1 VSLRREFREVSLS
14 LPARESRSAIC
25 RFFCWL
31 LVFGVFLPGAW
42 CVRAQTVA
50 PPAGASKTPP
60 DGISKKDAD
69 PEMELQKTIADAG
82 NDRGALVRNLER
94 YLQRF
99 PDAPR
104 KAAVFRALV
113 ESCEQLQ
120 DDACALKYA
129 EQLIAL
135 RPDDSEIMM
144 LAVGLLQK
152 QGEEASLTRAAGY
165 VSRVLDRID
174 KTTATEKPARVSL
187 AEWQQH
193 HDELR
198 AALYNLRGQIE
209 KSQHDDAAAEKDLR
223 MSYSVRP
230 NAVAAEQLGEIAEMR
245 RDYTT
250 AAEEYL
256 LAFVLPEDGP
266 VGKVNRR
273 EVRKRLG
280 NVWRQ
285 LHGSE
290 QGLGKAVLAQYDLL
304 AAAAATTTAA
314 SAAGPAASN
323 KSAKDAYAFVLR
335 RVDGTAV
342 PLAGDR
348 GKVLVLSFWATWCG
362 PCRELEPQFVQV
374 AKSYAGNTGIVF
386 YAVNTD
392 EDESLVALFLSHEK
406 WDVPVV
412 YADGLDDF
420 VKVESLPTVMILDRS
435 GKITYRING
444 YPPEGFA
451 ENLTTAIQT
460 AVGSAPSMTTP

>member
-1 VSLRREFREVSLS
+1 LS
-14 LPARESRSAIC
+14 LPARESRTAIC
-25 RFFCWL
+25 RSFCSL
-31 LVFGVFLPGAW
+31 FIFGVFLAAAPSA
-42 CVRAQTVA
+42 RAQNA
-50 PPAGASKTPP
+50 PPPPSAPKTPS
-60 DGISKKDAD
+60 DAISKKDAD
-69 PEMELQKTIADAG
+69 PETELQKTIADAG

-113 ESCEQLQ
+113 ESCQQLQ
-120 DDACALKYA
+120 DDACALKYS

-152 QGEEASLTRAAGY
+152 QGDEASLTRAAGY
-165 VSRVLDRID
+165 VSRVLDRIE
-174 KTTATEKPARVSL
+174 KSTAAEKPQRVSL
-187 AEWQQH
+187 ADWQQH

-230 NAVAAEQLGEIAEMR
+230 NAIAAEQLGEIAEMR
-245 RDYTT
+245 RDY
-250 AAEEYL
+250 AAAAQEYL

-290 QGLGKAVLAQYDLL
+290 QGLGEAVLAQYDLL

-314 SAAGPAASN
+314 PSAGPAAAN

-335 RVDGTAV
+335 KVDGTAV

-362 PCRELEPQFVQV
+362 PCRELEPRFAQV
-374 AKSYAGNTGIVF
+374 AKNYAGNAGIAF

-392 EDESLVALFLSHEK
+392 EDESLVAPFLSHEK

-420 VKVESLPTVMILDRS
+420 VKVESLPTVMILDRA

-451 ENLTTAIQT
+451 ENLTNAIQA
-460 AVGSAPSMTTP
+460 AVGSTPSTAAP

>member
-1 VSLRREFREVSLS
+1 MSF
-14 LPARESRSAIC
+14 PARECRSAIRRPVC
-25 RFFCWL
+25 VLCI
-31 LVFGVFLPGAW
+31 FGIVLGGAW
-42 CVRAQTVA
+42 CVRAQNTTPPTGA
-50 PPAGASKTPP
+50 PKTPS
-60 DGISKKDAD
+60 DAISKKDAD
-69 PEMELQKTIADAG
+69 PETELQKTIADAG
-82 NDRGALVRNLER
+82 NDRGALVRNLEH

-113 ESCEQLQ
+113 ESCEQVQ
-120 DDACALKYA
+120 DDTCALKYS

-152 QGEEASLTRAAGY
+152 QGDEASLTRAAGY

-174 KTTATEKPARVSL
+174 KSTAAEKPARVSL
-187 AEWQQH
+187 ADWQQH

-209 KSQHDDAAAEKDLR
+209 KSQHDDAAAEKDLH

-245 RDYTT
+245 RDYAT
-250 AAEEYL
+250 AVQEYL
-256 LAFVLPEDGP
+256 LAFALPEDGP

-290 QGLGKAVLAQYDLL
+290 QGLGEAALAQYDLL
-304 AAAAATTTAA
+304 GAAQA
-314 SAAGPAASN
+314 SANPGAGN
-323 KSAKDAYAFVLR
+323 KNAKDAYAFVLR
-335 RVDGTAV
+335 KLDGTAL

-374 AKSYAGNTGIVF
+374 AKNYAGNTGIVF

-392 EDESLVALFLSHEK
+392 EDESLVAPFLSHEK

-412 YADGLDDF
+412 YADGLDGF
-420 VKVESLPTVMILDRS
+420 VKVESLPTVLILDRA

-451 ENLTTAIQT
+451 ENLTNAIQA
-460 AVGSAPSMTTP
+460 AVGSTPSTAAR

>member
-1 VSLRREFREVSLS
+1 MS
-14 LPARESRSAIC
+14 LPIVRENLVAIRR
-25 RFFCWL
+25 RFL
-31 LVFGVFLPGAW
+31 LLLISGIFFAGAW
-42 CVRAQTVA
+42 CVRAQNA
-50 PPAGASKTPP
+50 SLPAGGAKTPS
-60 DGISKKDAD
+60 DAVSKKDAD
-69 PEMELQKTIADAG
+69 PEMELQKAIADAG

-104 KAAVFRALV
+104 KSGVYRALV
-113 ESCEQLQ
+113 EACEQLQ
-120 DDACALKYA
+120 DDACALKYS

-152 QGEEASLTRAAGY
+152 QGDDASLTRASGY

-174 KTTATEKPARVSL
+174 KTTAAEKPPRVSL
-187 AEWQQH
+187 AEWQQN

-209 KSQHDDAAAEKDLR
+209 KAQHDDAAAEKDLR
-223 MSYSVRP
+223 MSYAVQR

-245 RDYTT
+245 RDYAT
-250 AAEEYL
+250 AAQEYL
-256 LAFVLPEDGP
+256 LAFVLPEDGA

-290 QGLGKAVLAQYDLL
+290 EGLGAAVLAEYDLL
-304 AAAAATTTAA
+304 GAVPAAVAGGSAAA
-314 SAAGPAASN
+314 N
-323 KSAKDAYAFVLR
+323 KNARDVYAFVLR
-335 RVDGTAV
+335 KLDGSAV
-342 PLAGDR
+342 PLAAVR

-362 PCRELEPQFVQV
+362 PCRDLEPQFVRV
-374 AKSYAGNTGIVF
+374 AKSYAGNGDIVF

-392 EDESLVALFLSHEK
+392 EDESLVAPFLSHEK

-412 YADGLDDF
+412 YADGLDSF
-420 VKVESLPTVMILDRS
+420 VKVESLPTVLILDRS

-451 ENLTTAIQT
+451 ENLTNAIQA
-460 AVGSAPSMTTP
+460 AVGAGAPPAAN

>member
-1 VSLRREFREVSLS
+1 LS
-14 LPARESRSAIC
+14 LPTVRESLVVSHRL
-25 RFFCWL
+25 FFL
-31 LVFGVFLPGAW
+31 LLISGIFFAGAW
-42 CVRAQTVA
+42 CTRGQNAA
-50 PPAGASKTPP
+50 PPAGPPKTPS
-60 DGISKKDAD
+60 DAISKKDAD

-104 KAAVFRALV
+104 KAGVFRALV
-113 ESCEQLQ
+113 ESCEQVQ
-120 DDACALKYA
+120 DDACALKYS
-129 EQLIAL
+129 EELIAL

-152 QGEEASLTRAAGY
+152 QGDDASLTRASGY

-174 KTTATEKPARVSL
+174 KTTAAEKPPRVSP

-223 MSYSVRP
+223 MSYAVQR
-230 NAVAAEQLGEIAEMR
+230 NAVAAEQLGEIAELR
-245 RDYTT
+245 RDYAT
-250 AAEEYL
+250 AAQEYL

-273 EVRKRLG
+273 EIRKRLG

-290 QGLGKAVLAQYDLL
+290 EGLGAAVLAQYDLL
-304 AAAAATTTAA
+304 GAVPVLGAGAAANG
-314 SAAGPAASN
+314 SAAGN
-323 KSAKDAYAFVLR
+323 KNAKDVYAFVLR
-335 RVDGTAV
+335 KLDGSSV
-342 PLAGDR
+342 PLAAER

-374 AKSYAGNTGIVF
+374 AKNYAGNGDIVF

-392 EDESLVALFLSHEK
+392 EDETLVAPFLSHAK

-412 YADGLDDF
+412 YADGLDEF
-420 VKVESLPTVMILDRS
+420 AKVQSLPTVLIVDRA

-444 YPPEGFA
+444 YPPERFA
-451 ENLTTAIQT
+451 ENLTNGIQA
-460 AVGSAPSMTTP
+460 AVGTTPSTAAP

>member
-1 VSLRREFREVSLS
+1 LSSPTARKSLVAIRRCFVPL
-14 LPARESRSAIC
+14 LIAG
-25 RFFCWL
+25 FFCA
-31 LVFGVFLPGAW
+31 GAQ
-42 CVRAQTVA
+42 CARAQDA
-50 PPAGASKTPP
+50 SPPAGGAKTPS
-60 DGISKKDAD
+60 DAISKKDAG
-69 PEMELQKTIADAG
+69 PEMELQKAIADAG

-104 KAAVFRALV
+104 KAGVYRALV
-113 ESCEQLQ
+113 EACEQLQ
-120 DDACALKYA
+120 DDVCALKYS

-152 QGEEASLTRAAGY
+152 QGGDASLTRASGY

-174 KTTATEKPARVSL
+174 KTTAAEKPPRVSL
-187 AEWQQH
+187 VEWQQN

-223 MSYSVRP
+223 MSYAVLR

-245 RDYTT
+245 RDYVT
-250 AAEEYL
+250 AAQEYL
-256 LAFVLPEDGP
+256 LAFVLPENGA

-290 QGLGKAVLAQYDLL
+290 EGLGAAVLAEYDLL
-304 AAAAATTTAA
+304 GAVPAVGAG
-314 SAAGPAASN
+314 AAGPAAGN
-323 KSAKDAYAFVLR
+323 KNAKDVYAFVLR
-335 RVDGTAV
+335 KLDGAAV
-342 PLAGDR
+342 PLAAGR
-348 GKVLVLSFWATWCG
+348 GKVLVLSFWATWCE
-362 PCRELEPQFVQV
+362 PCRDLEPQFVQV
-374 AKSYAGNTGIVF
+374 AKSYAGNGDIVF

-392 EDESLVALFLSHEK
+392 EDETLVAPFLSHEK

-412 YADGLDDF
+412 YADGLDEF
-420 VKVESLPTVMILDRS
+420 VKVQSLPTVLIVDRS

-444 YPPEGFA
+444 FPPEGFA
-451 ENLTTAIQT
+451 ENLTNAIQA
-460 AVGSAPSMTTP
+460 AVGVEATPAATQ

>member
-1 VSLRREFREVSLS
+1 LS
-14 LPARESRSAIC
+14 SPTARERLVAI
-25 RFFCWL
+25 RRLFLRLLISGIFFA
-31 LVFGVFLPGAW
+31 GAW
-42 CVRAQTVA
+42 CARAQNAA
-50 PPAGASKTPP
+50 PPSGTAKTPS
-60 DGISKKDAD
+60 DAVSKRDAD
-69 PEMELQKTIADAG
+69 PEMELQKAIADAG

-104 KAAVFRALV
+104 KAGVFRALV
-113 ESCEQLQ
+113 ESCEQVQ
-120 DDACALKYA
+120 DDACALKYS
-129 EQLIAL
+129 EELIVL

-152 QGEEASLTRAAGY
+152 QGDDASLTRASGY

-174 KTTATEKPARVSL
+174 KTTAGEKPPRVSP

-223 MSYSVRP
+223 MSYAVQR

-245 RDYTT
+245 RDYAT
-250 AAEEYL
+250 AAQEYL
-256 LAFVLPEDGP
+256 LAFVLPEDGA
-266 VGKVNRR
+266 VGKVSRR

-290 QGLGKAVLAQYDLL
+290 DGLGAAVLAQYDLL
-304 AAAAATTTAA
+304 GAVPAVGVG
-314 SAAGPAASN
+314 AAGPAAGN
-323 KSAKDAYAFVLR
+323 KNAKDVYAFALR
-335 RVDGTAV
+335 KLDGSVVA
-342 PLAGDR
+342 LAGVQ

-374 AKSYAGNTGIVF
+374 AKNYAGNGEIVF

-392 EDESLVALFLSHEK
+392 EDESLVGPFLSHEK

-412 YADGLDDF
+412 YADGLDEF
-420 VKVESLPTVMILDRS
+420 VKVQSLPTVLIVDRT

-451 ENLTTAIQT
+451 ENLTNGIQAAIEAGASPVAAQ
-460 AVGSAPSMTTP
+460 

>member
-1 VSLRREFREVSLS
+1 MSS
-14 LPARESRSAIC
+14 PTARESLVVIC
-25 RFFCWL
+25 RRFLL
-31 LVFGVFLPGAW
+31 LVISGIFLAGAW
-42 CVRAQTVA
+42 CVRAQNA
-50 PPAGASKTPP
+50 SPPASATKTPS
-60 DGISKKDAD
+60 DVISKKDAD
-69 PEMELQKTIADAG
+69 PEMELEKAIASAG

-104 KAAVFRALV
+104 KASVFRALV
-113 ESCEQLQ
+113 ESCEQVQ
-120 DDACALKYA
+120 DDACALKYS

-144 LAVGLLQK
+144 LAVSLLQK
-152 QGEEASLTRAAGY
+152 QGDDASLTRASGY

-174 KTTATEKPARVSL
+174 KTKAAEKPPRVSP

-223 MSYSVRP
+223 MSYVVQR
-230 NAVAAEQLGEIAEMR
+230 NAVAAEQLGEIAELR
-245 RDYTT
+245 REYAT
-250 AAEEYL
+250 AAQEYL

-273 EVRKRLG
+273 EIRKRLG

-290 QGLGKAVLAQYDLL
+290 EGLGAAVLAQYDLL
-304 AAAAATTTAA
+304 GAVPVLGAGAAANG
-314 SAAGPAASN
+314 SAAGN
-323 KSAKDAYAFVLR
+323 KNAKDVYAFVLR
-335 RVDGTAV
+335 KLDGSSV
-342 PLAGDR
+342 PLAAER

-374 AKSYAGNTGIVF
+374 AKNYAGNGDIVF

-392 EDESLVALFLSHEK
+392 EDETLVAPFLSHAK

-412 YADGLDDF
+412 YADGLDEF
-420 VKVESLPTVMILDRS
+420 AKVQSLPTVLIVDRA

-451 ENLTTAIQT
+451 ENLTNGIQA
-460 AVGSAPSMTTP
+460 AVGTTPSTAAP

>member
-1 VSLRREFREVSLS
+1 LS
-14 LPARESRSAIC
+14 FPACEDRIAIC
-25 RFFCWL
+25 RRFFLFL
-31 LVFGVFLPGAW
+31 LFGVFLGAAW
-42 CVRAQTVA
+42 CARGQSAA
-50 PPAGASKTPP
+50 PPAGGAKAPS
-60 DGISKKDAD
+60 DAISKKDAD

-104 KAAVFRALV
+104 KAAVIRALV
-113 ESCEQLQ
+113 ESCEQVQ
-120 DDACALKYA
+120 DDACALKYS
-129 EQLIAL
+129 EELIAL

-152 QGEEASLTRAAGY
+152 QGDEASLTRAAGY
-165 VSRVLDRID
+165 ASRVLDRMD
-174 KTTATEKPARVSL
+174 KTTAAEKPARVSL
-187 AEWQQH
+187 AEWQEH

-209 KSQHDDAAAEKDLR
+209 KSQHDDAAAEKDLY

-230 NAVAAEQLGEIAEMR
+230 NAVAAEQLGEIAEIR
-245 RDYTT
+245 RDYAT
-250 AAEEYL
+250 AAQEYL

-285 LHGSE
+285 LHGNE
-290 QGLGKAVLAQYDLL
+290 QGLGEAVLAQYDLL
-304 AAAAATTTAA
+304 GAAAATA
-314 SAAGPAASN
+314 SPAAGN
-323 KSAKDAYAFVLR
+323 KNAKDAYAFVLR
-335 RVDGTAV
+335 KMDGSAV
-342 PLAGDR
+342 PLAPLR

-362 PCRELEPQFVQV
+362 PCRELEPQFVRV
-374 AKSYAGNTGIVF
+374 AKNYAGNADIVF

-392 EDESLVALFLSHEK
+392 EDESLVAPFLSHEK

-420 VKVESLPTVMILDRS
+420 VKVQSLPTVLILDRS

-451 ENLTTAIQT
+451 ENLTNAIQA
-460 AVGSAPSMTTP
+460 AVGSTSQSN

>member
-1 VSLRREFREVSLS
+1 LS
-14 LPARESRSAIC
+14 FPACENRPAIY
-25 RFFCWL
+25 RGFFL
-31 LVFGVFLPGAW
+31 LLAFGVFFGGAR
-42 CVRAQTVA
+42 CARGQNAA
-50 PPAGASKTPP
+50 PPAGTAKPP
-60 DGISKKDAD
+60 SDAISKKDAD
-69 PEMELQKTIADAG
+69 PETELQKTIADAG

-104 KAAVFRALV
+104 KAAVIRALV
-113 ESCEQLQ
+113 ESCEQVQ
-120 DDACALKYA
+120 DDACALKYS
-129 EQLIAL
+129 EELIAL

-152 QGEEASLTRAAGY
+152 AGDEGSLTRAAGY
-165 VSRVLDRID
+165 VSRVLDRIE
-174 KTTATEKPARVSL
+174 KTTVAEKPARVSL
-187 AEWQQH
+187 VEWQEH

-245 RDYTT
+245 RDYAT
-250 AAEEYL
+250 AAQEYL

-285 LHGSE
+285 LHGGE
-290 QGLGKAVLAQYDLL
+290 QGLGEAVLAQYDLL
-304 AAAAATTTAA
+304 GAAAAGSA
-314 SAAGPAASN
+314 SAANPAAGN
-323 KSAKDAYAFVLR
+323 KNAKDAYAFVLR
-335 RVDGTAV
+335 KMDGSAV
-342 PLAGDR
+342 PLSPLR

-374 AKSYAGNTGIVF
+374 AKNYAGNAEIVF

-392 EDESLVALFLSHEK
+392 EDESLVSPFLSHEK

-420 VKVESLPTVMILDRS
+420 VKVQSLPTVLILDRA
-435 GKITYRING
+435 GKITYRVNG

-451 ENLTTAIQT
+451 ENLTNAIQA
-460 AVGSAPSMTTP
+460 AVGSALPSN

>member
-1 VSLRREFREVSLS
+1 LS
-14 LPARESRSAIC
+14 SPTARESLVAI
-25 RFFCWL
+25 RRNFFL
-31 LVFGVFLPGAW
+31 LLITLSVLLAAAAGAH
-42 CVRAQTVA
+42 AQDA
-50 PPAGASKTPP
+50 SPPAGSAKTPS
-60 DGISKKDAD
+60 DAISKKDAN
-69 PEMELQKTIADAG
+69 PEMELQKAIADAG

-94 YLQRF
+94 YLQHF

-104 KAAVFRALV
+104 KASVFRALV
-113 ESCEQLQ
+113 ESCEQVQ
-120 DDACALKYA
+120 DDACALQYS

-152 QGEEASLTRAAGY
+152 QGDDASLTRASGY

-174 KTTATEKPARVSL
+174 KTTAAEKPPRVSP
-187 AEWQQH
+187 AEWQQQ

-223 MSYSVRP
+223 MSYAVLR

-245 RDYTT
+245 RDYAT
-250 AAEEYL
+250 AAQEYL
-256 LAFVLPEDGP
+256 LAFVLPEDGA
-266 VGKVNRR
+266 VGKVNRH

-290 QGLGKAVLAQYDLL
+290 EGLGAAVLAEYDLL
-304 AAAAATTTAA
+304 GAVPAAAVP
-314 SAAGPAASN
+314 PAVN
-323 KSAKDAYAFVLR
+323 KNAKDVYAFVLR
-335 RVDGTAV
+335 KLDASAA
-342 PLAGDR
+342 PLAGVR

-374 AKSYAGNTGIVF
+374 AKSYAGNSDIVF

-392 EDESLVALFLSHEK
+392 EDETLVAPFLSHEK

-412 YADGLDDF
+412 YADGLDEF
-420 VKVESLPTVMILDRS
+420 VKVASLPTVLIVDRS

-451 ENLTTAIQT
+451 ENLTNAIQAAAGNGASQ
-460 AVGSAPSMTTP
+460 AVK

>member
-1 VSLRREFREVSLS
+1 MS
-14 LPARESRSAIC
+14 LPARESRAAIC
-25 RFFCWL
+25 RSFCSL
-31 LVFGVFLPGAW
+31 FIFGVFLVAAPSA
-42 CVRAQTVA
+42 RAQNAVPA
-50 PPAGASKTPP
+50 PSAPKTPP
-60 DGISKKDAD
+60 DAISKKDAD
-69 PEMELQKTIADAG
+69 PETELQKTIADAG

-94 YLQRF
+94 YLLRF

-104 KAAVFRALV
+104 KGAVFRALV
-113 ESCEQLQ
+113 ESCEQVQ
-120 DDACALKYA
+120 DDACALKYS

-152 QGEEASLTRAAGY
+152 QGDESSLTRAAGY
-165 VSRVLDRID
+165 VSRVLDRVE
-174 KTTATEKPARVSL
+174 KSTATEKPQRVSV
-187 AEWQQH
+187 ADWQQH

-230 NAVAAEQLGEIAEMR
+230 NAIAAEQLGEIAEMR
-245 RDYTT
+245 RDYAT
-250 AAEEYL
+250 AAQEYL

-290 QGLGKAVLAQYDLL
+290 QGLGEAVLAQYDLL
-304 AAAAATTTAA
+304 AAAASTTTAA
-314 SAAGPAASN
+314 PSAGRAAAN
-323 KSAKDAYAFVLR
+323 KSAKDVYAFVLR
-335 RVDGTAV
+335 KVDGMAI

-374 AKSYAGNTGIVF
+374 AKNYAGNTGIAF

-392 EDESLVALFLSHEK
+392 EDESLVAPFLSHEK

-420 VKVESLPTVMILDRS
+420 VKVESLPTVLILDRA

-451 ENLTTAIQT
+451 ENLTTAIQA
-460 AVGSAPSMTTP
+460 AVGPTSTASAP

>member
-1 VSLRREFREVSLS
+1 MC
-14 LPARESRSAIC
+14 A
-25 RFFCWL
+25 
-31 LVFGVFLPGAW
+31 
-42 CVRAQTVA
+42 RAQNNA
-50 PPAGASKTPP
+50 PPASAPKTPS
-60 DGISKKDAD
+60 DAISKKDAN
-69 PEMELQKTIADAG
+69 PETELQKTIADAG

-113 ESCEQLQ
+113 ESCEQVQ
-120 DDACALKYA
+120 DDACALKYS

-152 QGEEASLTRAAGY
+152 QGDEASLTRAAGY

-174 KTTATEKPARVSL
+174 KSTATEKPARVSL
-187 AEWQQH
+187 ADWQQQ

-230 NAVAAEQLGEIAEMR
+230 NAVAAEQLGEIAEMQ
-245 RDYTT
+245 RDYAT
-250 AAEEYL
+250 AVQEYL
-256 LAFVLPEDGP
+256 VAFVLPEDGP

-290 QGLGKAVLAQYDLL
+290 QGLGEAVLAQYDLL
-304 AAAAATTTAA
+304 GAAQATANPG
-314 SAAGPAASN
+314 AGN
-323 KSAKDAYAFVLR
+323 KNAKDAYAFVLR
-335 RVDGTAV
+335 KLDGTAV

-374 AKSYAGNTGIVF
+374 AKNYAGNTGIVF

-392 EDESLVALFLSHEK
+392 EDESLVAPFLSHEK

-412 YADGLDDF
+412 YADGLDAF
-420 VKVESLPTVMILDRS
+420 VKVESLPTVMILDRG

-451 ENLTTAIQT
+451 ENLTAAIQA
-460 AVGSAPSMTTP
+460 AVGSAASTTTP

>member
-1 VSLRREFREVSLS
+1 LSPPTARKSFTSIRRCSFL
-14 LPARESRSAIC
+14 
-25 RFFCWL
+25 L
-31 LVFGVFLPGAW
+31 LVSGIFFAGAW
-42 CVRAQTVA
+42 CARAQNAA
-50 PPAGASKTPP
+50 PPASAAKAPS
-60 DGISKKDAD
+60 DAISKKDAD
-69 PEMELQKTIADAG
+69 PEMELQKAIADAG

-104 KAAVFRALV
+104 KAGVFRALV
-113 ESCEQLQ
+113 ESCEQVQ
-120 DDACALKYA
+120 DDACALKYS
-129 EQLIAL
+129 EELIAL

-144 LAVGLLQK
+144 LAVSLLQK
-152 QGEEASLTRAAGY
+152 QGDDASLTRASGY

-174 KTTATEKPARVSL
+174 KTTAAEKPPRVSP

-223 MSYSVRP
+223 MSYVVQR
-230 NAVAAEQLGEIAEMR
+230 NAVAAEQLGEIAELR
-245 RDYTT
+245 REYAT
-250 AAEEYL
+250 AAQEYL

-273 EVRKRLG
+273 EIRKRLG

-290 QGLGKAVLAQYDLL
+290 DGLGAAVLAQYDLL
-304 AAAAATTTAA
+304 GAVPTLGAGGAANG
-314 SAAGPAASN
+314 SAAGN
-323 KSAKDAYAFVLR
+323 KNAKDVYAFVLR
-335 RVDGTAV
+335 KLDGSSV
-342 PLAGDR
+342 PLAAER

-374 AKSYAGNTGIVF
+374 AKNYVGNGDIVF

-392 EDESLVALFLSHEK
+392 EDETLVAPFLSHEK

-412 YADGLDDF
+412 YADGLDEF
-420 VKVESLPTVMILDRS
+420 VKVQSLPTVLIVDRA

-451 ENLTTAIQT
+451 ENLTNGIQA
-460 AVGSAPSMTTP
+460 AVGTTPSIAAP

>member
-1 VSLRREFREVSLS
+1 LS
-14 LPARESRSAIC
+14 SPTARKSFTSIRHCS
-25 RFFCWL
+25 FLL
-31 LVFGVFLPGAW
+31 LVSGIFFAGAW
-42 CVRAQTVA
+42 CARAQNAA
-50 PPAGASKTPP
+50 PPASAAKAPS
-60 DGISKKDAD
+60 DAISKKDAD
-69 PEMELQKTIADAG
+69 PEMELQKAIADAG

-94 YLQRF
+94 YVQRF

-113 ESCEQLQ
+113 ESCEQVQ
-120 DDACALKYA
+120 DDACALKYS
-129 EQLIAL
+129 EELIAL

-144 LAVGLLQK
+144 LAVSLLQK
-152 QGEEASLTRAAGY
+152 QGDDASLTRASGY

-174 KTTATEKPARVSL
+174 KTTAAEKPPRVSP

-223 MSYSVRP
+223 MSYVVQR
-230 NAVAAEQLGEIAEMR
+230 NGVAAEQLGEIAELR
-245 RDYTT
+245 REYAT
-250 AAEEYL
+250 AAQEYL

-273 EVRKRLG
+273 EIRKRLG

-290 QGLGKAVLAQYDLL
+290 DGLGAAVLAQYDLL
-304 AAAAATTTAA
+304 GAVPTLGAGGAANG
-314 SAAGPAASN
+314 SAAGN
-323 KSAKDAYAFVLR
+323 KNAKDVYAFVLR
-335 RVDGTAV
+335 KLDGSSV
-342 PLAGDR
+342 PLAAER

-374 AKSYAGNTGIVF
+374 AKNYVGNGDIVF

-392 EDESLVALFLSHEK
+392 EDETLVAPFLSHEK

-412 YADGLDDF
+412 YADGLDEF
-420 VKVESLPTVMILDRS
+420 VKVQSLPTVLIVDRA

-451 ENLTTAIQT
+451 ENLTNGIQA
-460 AVGSAPSMTTP
+460 AVGTTPSIAAP

>member
-1 VSLRREFREVSLS
+1 LS
-14 LPARESRSAIC
+14 FPACEDRTAVCR
-25 RFFCWL
+25 RFFL
-31 LVFGVFLPGAW
+31 LLLFGVFLGAAW
-42 CVRAQTVA
+42 CARGQSAA
-50 PPAGASKTPP
+50 PPAGGAKAPS
-60 DGISKKDAD
+60 DAISKKDAD

-104 KAAVFRALV
+104 KAAVIRALV
-113 ESCEQLQ
+113 ESCEQVQ
-120 DDACALKYA
+120 DDACALKYS
-129 EQLIAL
+129 EELIAL

-152 QGEEASLTRAAGY
+152 QGDEASLTRAAGY
-165 VSRVLDRID
+165 ASRVLNRID
-174 KTTATEKPARVSL
+174 KTTAAEKPARVSL
-187 AEWQQH
+187 AEWQEH

-230 NAVAAEQLGEIAEMR
+230 NAVAAEQLGEIAEIR
-245 RDYTT
+245 RDYAT
-250 AAEEYL
+250 AAQEYL

-285 LHGSE
+285 LHGNE
-290 QGLGKAVLAQYDLL
+290 QGLGEAVLAQYDLL
-304 AAAAATTTAA
+304 GAAAATA
-314 SAAGPAASN
+314 SPAAGN
-323 KSAKDAYAFVLR
+323 KNAKDAYAFVLR
-335 RVDGTAV
+335 KMDGSAV
-342 PLAGDR
+342 PLAPLR

-362 PCRELEPQFVQV
+362 PCRELEPKFVQV
-374 AKSYAGNTGIVF
+374 AKNYAGNADIVF

-392 EDESLVALFLSHEK
+392 EDESLVAPFLSHEK
-406 WDVPVV
+406 WDVPAV

-420 VKVESLPTVMILDRS
+420 MKVQSLPTVLILDRS

-451 ENLTTAIQT
+451 ENLTNAIQA
-460 AVGSAPSMTTP
+460 AVGSTSQSN

>member
-1 VSLRREFREVSLS
+1 MSV
-14 LPARESRSAIC
+14 PARASRVAIL
-25 RFFCWL
+25 RPHIL
-31 LVFGVFLPGAW
+31 LFVFGIFLAGAPRA
-42 CVRAQTVA
+42 RAQTAAPTA
-50 PPAGASKTPP
+50 PPPKTPS
-60 DGISKKDAD
+60 DTISKKDAD
-69 PEMELQKTIADAG
+69 PELELQKTIADAG

-113 ESCEQLQ
+113 ESCEQVQ
-120 DDACALKYA
+120 DDACALSYS

-152 QGEEASLTRAAGY
+152 QGDEASLNRAAGY

-174 KTTATEKPARVSL
+174 KSSATEKPARVSL

-230 NAVAAEQLGEIAEMR
+230 NAVAAEQLGELAEMR
-245 RDYTT
+245 RDYAT
-250 AAEEYL
+250 AAQEYL

-285 LHGSE
+285 LHGSA
-290 QGLGKAVLAQYDLL
+290 QGLGEAVLAQYDLL
-304 AAAAATTTAA
+304 GAAGTSAA
-314 SAAGPAASN
+314 SAANPAAAN
-323 KSAKDAYAFVLR
+323 KNAKDAYAFVLR
-335 RVDGTAV
+335 KLDGTAV
-342 PLAGDR
+342 PLAPLR

-374 AKSYAGNTGIVF
+374 AKSYAGNTEIVF

-392 EDESLVALFLSHEK
+392 EDESLVAPFLSHEK

-420 VKVESLPTVMILDRS
+420 VKVESLPTVLILDRA

-444 YPPEGFA
+444 YSRDGFA
-451 ENLTTAIQT
+451 ENLTNAIQA
-460 AVGSAPSMTTP
+460 AVGSTAPAPAP

>member
-1 VSLRREFREVSLS
+1 LS
-14 LPARESRSAIC
+14 SPTARAC
-25 RFFCWL
+25 L
-31 LVFGVFLPGAW
+31 LVIRRRFLLLLISEMLFAGAW
-42 CVRAQTVA
+42 CARAQNTP
-50 PPAGASKTPP
+50 PPAGTAKTPS
-60 DGISKKDAD
+60 DAISKKDAD
-69 PEMELQKTIADAG
+69 PEMELQKAIADAG

-94 YLQRF
+94 YLQHF

-104 KAAVFRALV
+104 KAGVYRALV
-113 ESCEQLQ
+113 ESCEQVQ
-120 DDACALKYA
+120 DDACALKYS

-144 LAVGLLQK
+144 LAVSLLQK
-152 QGEEASLTRAAGY
+152 QGDDASLTRASGY

-174 KTTATEKPARVSL
+174 KSTAVEKPPRVSL
-187 AEWQQH
+187 AEWQQN
-193 HDELR
+193 HDDLR

-209 KSQHDDAAAEKDLR
+209 KAQHDDAAAEKDLR
-223 MSYSVRP
+223 MSYAVQR

-245 RDYTT
+245 RDYAT
-250 AAEEYL
+250 AAQEYL
-256 LAFVLPEDGP
+256 LAFVLPENGA

-290 QGLGKAVLAQYDLL
+290 EGLGAAVLAEYDLL
-304 AAAAATTTAA
+304 GAVPAAAVP
-314 SAAGPAASN
+314 PAVN
-323 KSAKDAYAFVLR
+323 KNAKDVYAFVLR
-335 RVDGTAV
+335 KLDASAA
-342 PLAGDR
+342 PLAGVR

-374 AKSYAGNTGIVF
+374 AKSYAGNSDIVF

-392 EDESLVALFLSHEK
+392 EDETLVAPFLSHEK

-412 YADGLDDF
+412 YADGLDEF
-420 VKVESLPTVMILDRS
+420 VKVASLPTVLIVDRS

-451 ENLTTAIQT
+451 ENLTNAIQAAGNGASQ
-460 AVGSAPSMTTP
+460 AVK

>member
-1 VSLRREFREVSLS
+1 MSS
-14 LPARESRSAIC
+14 PTARENLVVIRRRYSLILIAGI
-25 RFFCWL
+25 FFSL
-31 LVFGVFLPGAW
+31 AW
-42 CVRAQTVA
+42 CARAQNA
-50 PPAGASKTPP
+50 SPPAASAKAPS
-60 DGISKKDAD
+60 DAISRKDAD
-69 PEMELQKTIADAG
+69 PEMELQKAIADAG

-94 YLQRF
+94 YLEHF

-104 KAAVFRALV
+104 KAGVYRALV
-113 ESCEQLQ
+113 EACEQLQ
-120 DDACALKYA
+120 DDACALKYS

-152 QGEEASLTRAAGY
+152 QGDDASLVRASGY

-174 KTTATEKPARVSL
+174 KTTAAEKPPRVSP

-223 MSYSVRP
+223 MSYAVLRNS
-230 NAVAAEQLGEIAEMR
+230 VAAEQLGEIAEMR
-245 RDYTT
+245 RDYAT
-250 AAEEYL
+250 AAQEYL
-256 LAFVLPEDGP
+256 LAFVLPEDGA

-290 QGLGKAVLAQYDLL
+290 EGLGVAVLAQYDLL
-304 AAAAATTTAA
+304 GSVPAVGTGAAAAA
-314 SAAGPAASN
+314 AGN
-323 KSAKDAYAFVLR
+323 KNAKDVYEFVLR
-335 RVDGTAV
+335 KLDGSAV
-342 PLAGDR
+342 PLAAVR
-348 GKVLVLSFWATWCG
+348 GKVLVLSFWATWCE

-374 AKSYAGNTGIVF
+374 AKSYAGNSEIVF

-392 EDESLVALFLSHEK
+392 EDETLVAPFLSQEK

-412 YADGLDDF
+412 YADGLDSF
-420 VKVESLPTVMILDRS
+420 VKVESLPTVLILDRA

-451 ENLTTAIQT
+451 ENLTNAIQA
-460 AVGSAPSMTTP
+460 AVGVGAASAAK

>member
-1 VSLRREFREVSLS
+1 MS
-14 LPARESRSAIC
+14 LPIVRENLVAIRR
-25 RFFCWL
+25 RFL
-31 LVFGVFLPGAW
+31 LLLISGIFFAGAW
-42 CVRAQTVA
+42 CVRAQNA
-50 PPAGASKTPP
+50 SLPAGGAKTPS
-60 DGISKKDAD
+60 DAVSKKDAD
-69 PEMELQKTIADAG
+69 PEMELQKAIADAG

-104 KAAVFRALV
+104 KSGVYRALV
-113 ESCEQLQ
+113 EACEQLQ
-120 DDACALKYA
+120 DDACALKYS

-152 QGEEASLTRAAGY
+152 QGDDASLTRAFGY

-174 KTTATEKPARVSL
+174 KTTAAEKPPRVSL
-187 AEWQQH
+187 AEWQQN

-209 KSQHDDAAAEKDLR
+209 KAQHDDAAAEKDLR
-223 MSYSVRP
+223 MSYAVQR

-245 RDYTT
+245 RDYAT
-250 AAEEYL
+250 AAQEYL
-256 LAFVLPEDGP
+256 LAFVLPEDGA

-290 QGLGKAVLAQYDLL
+290 EGLGAAVLAEYDLL
-304 AAAAATTTAA
+304 GAV
-314 SAAGPAASN
+314 PAAVAGGSATGN
-323 KSAKDAYAFVLR
+323 KNAKDVYAFVLR
-335 RVDGTAV
+335 KLDGSAV
-342 PLAGDR
+342 PLAAVR

-374 AKSYAGNTGIVF
+374 AKSYAGNGDIVF

-392 EDESLVALFLSHEK
+392 EDESLVAPFLSHEK

-412 YADGLDDF
+412 YADGLDSF
-420 VKVESLPTVMILDRS
+420 VKVESLPTVLILDRS

-451 ENLTTAIQT
+451 ENLTNAIQA
-460 AVGSAPSMTTP
+460 AVGAGAPPAAN

>member
-1 VSLRREFREVSLS
+1 MSS
-14 LPARESRSAIC
+14 PTAREYQIVIRR
-25 RFFCWL
+25 RFSLL
-31 LVFGVFLPGAW
+31 LVSGMFFVGGW
-42 CVRAQTVA
+42 CARAQNTP
-50 PPAGASKTPP
+50 PPASAAKSSS
-60 DGISKKDAD
+60 DAISKKDAN
-69 PEMELQKTIADAG
+69 PEMELQKAIADAG

-94 YLQRF
+94 YLQHF

-104 KAAVFRALV
+104 KSGVYRALV
-113 ESCEQLQ
+113 EACEQLQ
-120 DDACALKYA
+120 DDACALKYS

-152 QGEEASLTRAAGY
+152 QGDDASLTRASGY

-174 KTTATEKPARVSL
+174 KTTAAEKPPRVSL
-187 AEWQQH
+187 AEWQRN
-193 HDELR
+193 HDDLR

-209 KSQHDDAAAEKDLR
+209 KAQHDDASAEKDLR
-223 MSYSVRP
+223 MSYAVQR

-245 RDYTT
+245 RDYAT
-250 AAEEYL
+250 AAQEYL
-256 LAFVLPEDGP
+256 LAFVLPEDGA

-290 QGLGKAVLAQYDLL
+290 EGLGAAVLAEYDLL
-304 AAAAATTTAA
+304 GAVPAAVAGGSAAA
-314 SAAGPAASN
+314 N
-323 KSAKDAYAFVLR
+323 KNAKDVYAFVLR
-335 RVDGTAV
+335 KLDGSAV
-342 PLAGDR
+342 PLAALR
-348 GKVLVLSFWATWCG
+348 GKVLVLSLWATWCE

-374 AKSYAGNTGIVF
+374 AKSYAGNGDILF

-392 EDESLVALFLSHEK
+392 EDETLVAPFLSHEK

-412 YADGLDDF
+412 YADGLDSF
-420 VKVESLPTVMILDRS
+420 LKVESLPTVLIVDRS

-451 ENLTTAIQT
+451 EKLTNAIQA
-460 AVGSAPSMTTP
+460 AVGAGAPPAAN

>member
-1 VSLRREFREVSLS
+1 LS
-14 LPARESRSAIC
+14 FPACENRPAIY
-25 RFFCWL
+25 RGFFL
-31 LVFGVFLPGAW
+31 LLAFGVFFGGAR
-42 CVRAQTVA
+42 CARGQNAA
-50 PPAGASKTPP
+50 PPAGTAKQPS
-60 DGISKKDAD
+60 DAISKKDAD
-69 PEMELQKTIADAG
+69 PETELQKTIADAG

-104 KAAVFRALV
+104 KAAVIRALV
-113 ESCEQLQ
+113 ESCEQVQ
-120 DDACALKYA
+120 DDACALKYS
-129 EQLIAL
+129 EELIAL

-152 QGEEASLTRAAGY
+152 AGDEGSLTRAAGY
-165 VSRVLDRID
+165 VSRVLDRIE
-174 KTTATEKPARVSL
+174 KTTVAEKPARVSL
-187 AEWQQH
+187 VEWQEH

-245 RDYTT
+245 RDYAT
-250 AAEEYL
+250 AAQEYL

-285 LHGSE
+285 LHGGE
-290 QGLGKAVLAQYDLL
+290 QGLGEAVLAQYDLL
-304 AAAAATTTAA
+304 GAAAAG
-314 SAAGPAASN
+314 SAAAANPAAGN
-323 KSAKDAYAFVLR
+323 KNAKDAYAFVLR
-335 RVDGTAV
+335 KMDGSAV
-342 PLAGDR
+342 PLSPLR

-374 AKSYAGNTGIVF
+374 AKNYAGNADIVF

-392 EDESLVALFLSHEK
+392 EDESLVAPFLSHEK

-420 VKVESLPTVMILDRS
+420 VKVQSLPTVLILDRA

-451 ENLTTAIQT
+451 ENLTNAIQA
-460 AVGSAPSMTTP
+460 AVGSALPSN

>member
-1 VSLRREFREVSLS
+1 VLCIF
-14 LPARESRSAIC
+14 AI
-25 RFFCWL
+25 
-31 LVFGVFLPGAW
+31 FLGGAW
-42 CVRAQTVA
+42 CVGAQNTA
-50 PPAGASKTPP
+50 PPAGAAKTPS
-60 DGISKKDAD
+60 DAISKKDAD
-69 PEMELQKTIADAG
+69 PETELQKTIADAG

-113 ESCEQLQ
+113 ESCEQVQ
-120 DDACALKYA
+120 DDACALKYS

-135 RPDDSEIMM
+135 RPDDSEVMM

-152 QGEEASLTRAAGY
+152 QGDEASLTRAAGY

-174 KTTATEKPARVSL
+174 KSTAAEKPARVSL
-187 AEWQQH
+187 ADWQQH

-209 KSQHDDAAAEKDLR
+209 KSQHDDATAEKDLR

-245 RDYTT
+245 RDYAT
-250 AAEEYL
+250 AVQEYL

-290 QGLGKAVLAQYDLL
+290 QGLGEAVLAQYDLL
-304 AAAAATTTAA
+304 GAAQA
-314 SAAGPAASN
+314 SANPGAGN
-323 KSAKDAYAFVLR
+323 KNAKDAYAFVLR
-335 RVDGTAV
+335 KLDGTAV

-374 AKSYAGNTGIVF
+374 AKNYAGNTGIVF

-392 EDESLVALFLSHEK
+392 EDESLVAPFLSHEK

-412 YADGLDDF
+412 YADGLDNF
-420 VKVESLPTVMILDRS
+420 VKVESLPTVLILDRA

-451 ENLTTAIQT
+451 ENLTNAIQA
-460 AVGSAPSMTTP
+460 AVGSTPSTAAR

>member
-1 VSLRREFREVSLS
+1 LS
-14 LPARESRSAIC
+14 LPTVRESLVAIH
-25 RFFCWL
+25 RIFFL
-31 LVFGVFLPGAW
+31 LLISGTFFAGAW
-42 CVRAQTVA
+42 CVYAQNAA
-50 PPAGASKTPP
+50 PPSGASKTPS
-60 DGISKKDAD
+60 DAISKKDAD
-69 PEMELQKTIADAG
+69 PEMELQKAIADAG

-104 KAAVFRALV
+104 KAGVYRALV
-113 ESCEQLQ
+113 ESCEQVQ
-120 DDACALKYA
+120 DDACALKYS

-152 QGEEASLTRAAGY
+152 QGDEASLTRAAGY

-174 KTTATEKPARVSL
+174 KSSATEKPARVSL

-209 KSQHDDAAAEKDLR
+209 KAQHDDAAAEKDLR

-230 NAVAAEQLGEIAEMR
+230 NAVAAEQLGEIAEKR
-245 RDYTT
+245 RDY
-250 AAEEYL
+250 AAAAQEYL
-256 LAFVLPEDGP
+256 LAFALPEDGP

-290 QGLGKAVLAQYDLL
+290 QGLGEAVLAQYDLL
-304 AAAAATTTAA
+304 GAVPALAAA
-314 SAAGPAASN
+314 SPAAGN
-323 KSAKDAYAFVLR
+323 KNAKDAYAFVLR
-335 RVDGTAV
+335 KLDGAAV
-342 PLAGDR
+342 PLAADR

-374 AKSYAGNTGIVF
+374 AKNYAGNSGIAF

-392 EDESLVALFLSHEK
+392 EDESLVGPFLAHEK

-420 VKVESLPTVMILDRS
+420 VKVESLPTVMILDRA

-451 ENLTTAIQT
+451 ENLTDAIQA
-460 AVGSAPSMTTP
+460 AVGSGVAGAAK

>member
-1 VSLRREFREVSLS
+1 LS
-14 LPARESRSAIC
+14 LPACESRTAIC
-25 RFFCWL
+25 RCFFL
-31 LVFGVFLPGAW
+31 LLFFGAFLGGAW
-42 CVRAQTVA
+42 CVRAQNAA
-50 PPAGASKTPP
+50 PPAASAKAPS
-60 DGISKKDAD
+60 DAISKKDAD

-104 KAAVFRALV
+104 KAAVIRALV
-113 ESCEQLQ
+113 ESCEQVQ
-120 DDACALKYA
+120 DDACALKYS
-129 EQLIAL
+129 EELIAL

-152 QGEEASLTRAAGY
+152 AGDEASLTRAAGY

-174 KTTATEKPARVSL
+174 KTTAAEKPPRVSL
-187 AEWQQH
+187 AEWQAH

-230 NAVAAEQLGEIAEMR
+230 NAVAAEQLGEIAEIR
-245 RDYTT
+245 RDYAT
-250 AAEEYL
+250 AAQEYL

-285 LHGSE
+285 VHGSE
-290 QGLGKAVLAQYDLL
+290 QGLGDAVLAQYDLL
-304 AAAAATTTAA
+304 GAAAVTGGSA
-314 SAAGPAASN
+314 SAASPAAVN
-323 KSAKDAYAFVLR
+323 KNAKDAYAFVLR
-335 RVDGTAV
+335 KMDGSAV
-342 PLAGDR
+342 PLAPLR
-348 GKVLVLSFWATWCG
+348 GKVVVLSFWATWCG

-374 AKSYAGNTGIVF
+374 AKNYAGNADIVF

-392 EDESLVALFLSHEK
+392 EDESLVAPFLSHEK

-420 VKVESLPTVMILDRS
+420 VKVESLPTVLVLDRA
-435 GKITYRING
+435 GKIAYRING
-444 YPPEGFA
+444 YPTDGFA
-451 ENLTTAIQT
+451 ENLTNAIQA
-460 AVGSAPSMTTP
+460 AVGSRVAAATN

>member
-1 VSLRREFREVSLS
+1 LS
-14 LPARESRSAIC
+14 FPACEDRTAIC
-25 RFFCWL
+25 RRFFL
-31 LVFGVFLPGAW
+31 LLLFGVFLGTAW
-42 CVRAQTVA
+42 CARGQTAA
-50 PPAGASKTPP
+50 PPAGGAKAPA
-60 DGISKKDAD
+60 DAISKKDAD

-104 KAAVFRALV
+104 KAAVIRALV
-113 ESCEQLQ
+113 ESCEQVQ
-120 DDACALKYA
+120 DDACALKYSEA
-129 EQLIAL
+129 LIAL

-152 QGEEASLTRAAGY
+152 QGDEASLTRAAGY
-165 VSRVLDRID
+165 ASRVLDRID
-174 KTTATEKPARVSL
+174 KTTAVEKPARVSP
-187 AEWQQH
+187 AEWQEH

-209 KSQHDDAAAEKDLR
+209 KSQHDAAAAEKDLR

-230 NAVAAEQLGEIAEMR
+230 NAVAAEQLGEIAEIR
-245 RDYTT
+245 RDYAT
-250 AAEEYL
+250 AAQEYL

-273 EVRKRLG
+273 EVRQRLG

-285 LHGSE
+285 LHGNE
-290 QGLGKAVLAQYDLL
+290 QGLGEAVLAQYDLL
-304 AAAAATTTAA
+304 GAAALTA
-314 SAAGPAASN
+314 SPAAGN
-323 KSAKDAYAFVLR
+323 KNAKDAYAFVLR
-335 RVDGTAV
+335 KMDGSAV
-342 PLAGDR
+342 PLAPLR

-362 PCRELEPQFVQV
+362 PCRELEPQFAQV
-374 AKSYAGNTGIVF
+374 AKNYAGNADIVF

-392 EDESLVALFLSHEK
+392 EDESRVAPFLSHEK

-420 VKVESLPTVMILDRS
+420 MKVQSLPTVLILDRS

-451 ENLTTAIQT
+451 ENLTNAIQA
-460 AVGSAPSMTTP
+460 AVGSTSPSH

>member
-1 VSLRREFREVSLS
+1 LS
-14 LPARESRSAIC
+14 FPACEDRTAIC
-25 RFFCWL
+25 RRFFLFL
-31 LVFGVFLPGAW
+31 LFGVFLGAAW
-42 CVRAQTVA
+42 CARGQSAA
-50 PPAGASKTPP
+50 PPAGGAKAPS
-60 DGISKKDAD
+60 DAISKKDAD

-104 KAAVFRALV
+104 KAAVIRALV
-113 ESCEQLQ
+113 ESCEQVQ
-120 DDACALKYA
+120 DDACALKYS
-129 EQLIAL
+129 EELIAL

-152 QGEEASLTRAAGY
+152 QGDEASLTRAAGY
-165 VSRVLDRID
+165 ASRVLDRID
-174 KTTATEKPARVSL
+174 KTTAAEKPARISL
-187 AEWQQH
+187 AEWQVH

-209 KSQHDDAAAEKDLR
+209 KSQHDDAAAEKDLH

-230 NAVAAEQLGEIAEMR
+230 NAVAAEQLGEIAEIR
-245 RDYTT
+245 RDYAT
-250 AAEEYL
+250 AAQEYL

-285 LHGSE
+285 LHGNE
-290 QGLGKAVLAQYDLL
+290 QGLGEAVLAQYDLL
-304 AAAAATTTAA
+304 GAAAATA
-314 SAAGPAASN
+314 SPAAGN
-323 KSAKDAYAFVLR
+323 KNAKDAYAFVLR
-335 RVDGTAV
+335 KMDGSEV
-342 PLAGDR
+342 PLAPLR

-362 PCRELEPQFVQV
+362 PCRELEPQFVRV
-374 AKSYAGNTGIVF
+374 AKNYAGNADIVF

-392 EDESLVALFLSHEK
+392 EDESLVAPFLSHEK

-420 VKVESLPTVMILDRS
+420 VKVQSLPTVLILDRS

-451 ENLTTAIQT
+451 ENLTNAIQA
-460 AVGSAPSMTTP
+460 AVGSTSQSN

>member
-1 VSLRREFREVSLS
+1 MS
-14 LPARESRSAIC
+14 LPIVRENLVAIRR
-25 RFFCWL
+25 RFL
-31 LVFGVFLPGAW
+31 LLLISGIFFAGAW
-42 CVRAQTVA
+42 CVRAQNA
-50 PPAGASKTPP
+50 SLPAGGAKTPS
-60 DGISKKDAD
+60 DAVSKKDAD
-69 PEMELQKTIADAG
+69 PEMELQKAIADAG

-104 KAAVFRALV
+104 KSGVYRALV
-113 ESCEQLQ
+113 EACEQLQ
-120 DDACALKYA
+120 DDACALKYS

-152 QGEEASLTRAAGY
+152 QGDDASLTRASGY

-174 KTTATEKPARVSL
+174 KTTAAEKPPRVSL
-187 AEWQQH
+187 AEWQQN

-209 KSQHDDAAAEKDLR
+209 KAQHDDAAAEKDLR
-223 MSYSVRP
+223 MSYAVQR

-245 RDYTT
+245 RDYAT
-250 AAEEYL
+250 AAQEYL
-256 LAFVLPEDGP
+256 LAFVLPEDGA

-290 QGLGKAVLAQYDLL
+290 EGLGAAVLAEYDLL
-304 AAAAATTTAA
+304 GAVPAAAAGGSAT
-314 SAAGPAASN
+314 GN
-323 KSAKDAYAFVLR
+323 KNAKDVYAFVLR
-335 RVDGTAV
+335 KLDGSAV
-342 PLAGDR
+342 PLAAVR

-374 AKSYAGNTGIVF
+374 AKSYAGNGDIVF

-392 EDESLVALFLSHEK
+392 EDESLVAPFLSHEK

-412 YADGLDDF
+412 YADGLDSF
-420 VKVESLPTVMILDRS
+420 VKVESLPTVLILDRS

-451 ENLTTAIQT
+451 ENLTNAIQA
-460 AVGSAPSMTTP
+460 AVGAGAPPAAN

>member
-1 VSLRREFREVSLS
+1 
-14 LPARESRSAIC
+14 
-25 RFFCWL
+25 L
-31 LVFGVFLPGAW
+31 LFVLGVFLAGAPS
-42 CVRAQTVA
+42 VRAQTAA
-50 PPAGASKTPP
+50 PPAPPPKTPS
-60 DGISKKDAD
+60 DAISKKDAD

-113 ESCEQLQ
+113 ESCEQVQ
-120 DDACALKYA
+120 DDACALSYS

-144 LAVGLLQK
+144 LAVSLLQK
-152 QGEEASLTRAAGY
+152 QGDEASLTRAAGY

-174 KTTATEKPARVSL
+174 KSSATEKPARVSV

-198 AALYNLRGQIE
+198 AALCNLRGQIE

-223 MSYSVRP
+223 MSYSVRS
-230 NAVAAEQLGEIAEMR
+230 NAVAAEQLGELAEMR
-245 RDYTT
+245 RDYAT
-250 AAEEYL
+250 AAQEYL

-290 QGLGKAVLAQYDLL
+290 QGLGEAVLAQYDLL
-304 AAAAATTTAA
+304 GAAAPTTA
-314 SAAGPAASN
+314 SAANPAAAN
-323 KSAKDAYAFVLR
+323 KNAKDAYAFVLR
-335 RVDGTAV
+335 KLDGTAV
-342 PLAGDR
+342 PLAPLR

-374 AKSYAGNTGIVF
+374 AKGYAGITGIVF

-392 EDESLVALFLSHEK
+392 EDESLVAPFLNHEK

-420 VKVESLPTVMILDRS
+420 VKVESLPTVLILDRA
-435 GKITYRING
+435 GKITYRVNG
-444 YPPEGFA
+444 YSRDGFA
-451 ENLTTAIQT
+451 ENLTNAIQ
-460 AVGSAPSMTTP
+460 AAIGSPAATPAP

>member
-1 VSLRREFREVSLS
+1 LS
-14 LPARESRSAIC
+14 LPTVRESLVVSHRL
-25 RFFCWL
+25 FFL
-31 LVFGVFLPGAW
+31 LLISGIFFAGAW
-42 CVRAQTVA
+42 CTRGQNAA
-50 PPAGASKTPP
+50 PPAGPPKTPS
-60 DGISKKDAD
+60 DTISKKDAD

-104 KAAVFRALV
+104 KAGVFRALV
-113 ESCEQLQ
+113 ESCEQVQ
-120 DDACALKYA
+120 DDACALKYS
-129 EQLIAL
+129 EELIAL

-152 QGEEASLTRAAGY
+152 QGDDASLTRASGY

-174 KTTATEKPARVSL
+174 KTTAAEKPPRVSP

-223 MSYSVRP
+223 MSYAVQR
-230 NAVAAEQLGEIAEMR
+230 NAVAAEQLGEIAELR
-245 RDYTT
+245 RDYAT
-250 AAEEYL
+250 AAQEYL

-273 EVRKRLG
+273 EIRKRLG

-290 QGLGKAVLAQYDLL
+290 EGLGAAVLAQYDLL
-304 AAAAATTTAA
+304 GAVPVLGAGAAANG
-314 SAAGPAASN
+314 SAAGN
-323 KSAKDAYAFVLR
+323 KNAKDVYAFVLR
-335 RVDGTAV
+335 KLDGSSV
-342 PLAGDR
+342 PLAAER

-374 AKSYAGNTGIVF
+374 AKNYAGNGDIVF

-392 EDESLVALFLSHEK
+392 EDETLVAPFLSHAK

-412 YADGLDDF
+412 YADGLDEF
-420 VKVESLPTVMILDRS
+420 AKVQSLPTVLIVDRA

-451 ENLTTAIQT
+451 ENLTNGIQA
-460 AVGSAPSMTTP
+460 AVGNTPSTAAP

>member
-1 VSLRREFREVSLS
+1 LSFPACENRR
-14 LPARESRSAIC
+14 AIY
-25 RFFCWL
+25 RGFFL
-31 LVFGVFLPGAW
+31 LLAFGVFFGGAR
-42 CVRAQTVA
+42 CARGQNAA
-50 PPAGASKTPP
+50 PPAGTAKPP
-60 DGISKKDAD
+60 SDAISKKDAD
-69 PEMELQKTIADAG
+69 PETELQKTIADAG

-104 KAAVFRALV
+104 KAAVIRALV
-113 ESCEQLQ
+113 ESCEQVQ
-120 DDACALKYA
+120 DDACALKYS
-129 EQLIAL
+129 EELIAL

-152 QGEEASLTRAAGY
+152 AGDEGSLTRAAGY
-165 VSRVLDRID
+165 VSRVLDRIE
-174 KTTATEKPARVSL
+174 KTTVAEKPARVSL
-187 AEWQQH
+187 VEWQEH

-245 RDYTT
+245 RDYAT
-250 AAEEYL
+250 AAQEYL

-285 LHGSE
+285 LHGGE
-290 QGLGKAVLAQYDLL
+290 QGLGEAVLAQYDLL
-304 AAAAATTTAA
+304 GAAAAG
-314 SAAGPAASN
+314 SAAAANPAAGN
-323 KSAKDAYAFVLR
+323 KNAKDAYAFVLR
-335 RVDGTAV
+335 KMDGSGV
-342 PLAGDR
+342 PLAPLR

-362 PCRELEPQFVQV
+362 PCRELEPRFVQV
-374 AKSYAGNTGIVF
+374 AKNYAGNADIAF

-392 EDESLVALFLSHEK
+392 EDESLVAPFLSHEK

-420 VKVESLPTVMILDRS
+420 VKVQSLPTVLILDRS

-451 ENLTTAIQT
+451 ENLTNAIQA
-460 AVGSAPSMTTP
+460 AVGSALPSN

>member
-1 VSLRREFREVSLS
+1 LS
-14 LPARESRSAIC
+14 SPTARESLVAI
-25 RFFCWL
+25 RRGFFL
-31 LVFGVFLPGAW
+31 LLISGNFLAGALGA
-42 CVRAQTVA
+42 RAQNVSP
-50 PPAGASKTPP
+50 PPASPKTPS
-60 DGISKKDAD
+60 DAISKKDAD
-69 PEMELQKTIADAG
+69 PEMELQKAIADAG
-82 NDRGALVRNLER
+82 NDRGALVRNLQR

-104 KAAVFRALV
+104 KASVFRAVV

-120 DDACALKYA
+120 DDACALKYS
-129 EQLIAL
+129 EELIAL

-152 QGEEASLTRAAGY
+152 QGDDASLTRASGY

-174 KTTATEKPARVSL
+174 KTTAAEKPPRVSP
-187 AEWQQH
+187 AEWQQN

-209 KSQHDDAAAEKDLR
+209 KAQHDGAAAEKDLR
-223 MSYSVRP
+223 MSYAVQR
-230 NAVAAEQLGEIAEMR
+230 NAVAAEQLGELAEMR
-245 RDYTT
+245 RDYAT
-250 AAEEYL
+250 AAQEYL
-256 LAFVLPEDGP
+256 LAFVLPEDGA

-290 QGLGKAVLAQYDLL
+290 DGLGAAVLAQYDLL
-304 AAAAATTTAA
+304 GAVPATG
-314 SAAGPAASN
+314 AAGPAAGN
-323 KSAKDAYAFVLR
+323 KNAKDVYAFVLR
-335 RVDGTAV
+335 KLDGSAV
-342 PLAGDR
+342 PLTGER

-362 PCRELEPQFVQV
+362 PCRDLEPQFVQV
-374 AKSYAGNTGIVF
+374 AKNYAGNGDIVF

-392 EDESLVALFLSHEK
+392 EDESLVAPFLNREK

-412 YADGLDDF
+412 YADGLDEF
-420 VKVESLPTVMILDRS
+420 VKVQSLPTVLIVDRA

-451 ENLTTAIQT
+451 ENLTNGIQA
-460 AVGSAPSMTTP
+460 AVGAGASPAAN

>member
-1 VSLRREFREVSLS
+1 MSSPSV
-14 LPARESRSAIC
+14 RESLFTIR
-25 RFFCWL
+25 RRYFPL
-31 LVFGVFLPGAW
+31 LISGMFLAGALG
-42 CVRAQTVA
+42 VRAQNTS
-50 PPAGASKTPP
+50 PPAGAAKTPS
-60 DGISKKDAD
+60 DEISKKDAN
-69 PEMELQKTIADAG
+69 PEVELQKTIADAG

-99 PDAPR
+99 PEAPR
-104 KAAVFRALV
+104 KASVFRALV

-120 DDACALKYA
+120 DDACALKYS

-152 QGEEASLTRAAGY
+152 QGDDASLTRASGY

-174 KTTATEKPARVSL
+174 KTTAAEKPPRVSL
-187 AEWQQH
+187 AEWQQN

-223 MSYSVRP
+223 MSYTVLR
-230 NAVAAEQLGEIAEMR
+230 NAVAAEQLGELAEMR
-245 RDYTT
+245 RDY
-250 AAEEYL
+250 AAAAQEYL
-256 LAFVLPEDGP
+256 LAFVLPEDGA

-290 QGLGKAVLAQYDLL
+290 EGLGAAVLAQYDSLGAVAATGAGAGAASP
-304 AAAAATTTAA
+304 AAA
-314 SAAGPAASN
+314 N
-323 KSAKDAYAFVLR
+323 KNAKDVYAFVLR
-335 RVDGTAV
+335 TLDGSAV
-342 PLAGDR
+342 PLAGVR

-374 AKSYAGNTGIVF
+374 AKNYAGNGDIVF

-392 EDESLVALFLSHEK
+392 EDESLVAPFLGHEK

-412 YADGLDDF
+412 YADGLDEF
-420 VKVESLPTVMILDRS
+420 VKVQSLPTVLILDRA

-451 ENLTTAIQT
+451 ENLTNGIQA
-460 AVGSAPSMTTP
+460 AVGAVSAPAAP

>member
-1 VSLRREFREVSLS
+1 MSF
-14 LPARESRSAIC
+14 PACENHTAIYC
-25 RFFCWL
+25 RFFL
-31 LVFGVFLPGAW
+31 LLAFGVFLGGAW
-42 CVRAQTVA
+42 CARGQNAA
-50 PPAGASKTPP
+50 PPAGTAKPP
-60 DGISKKDAD
+60 SDAISKKDAD
-69 PEMELQKTIADAG
+69 PETELQKTIADAG

-104 KAAVFRALV
+104 KAAVIRALV
-113 ESCEQLQ
+113 ESCEQVQ
-120 DDACALKYA
+120 DDACGLKYS
-129 EQLIAL
+129 EELIAL

-152 QGEEASLTRAAGY
+152 AGDEASLTRAAGY

-174 KTTATEKPARVSL
+174 KTTAAEKPARVSL
-187 AEWQQH
+187 AEWQGH
-193 HDELR
+193 HDEVR

-245 RDYTT
+245 RDYAT
-250 AAEEYL
+250 AAQEYL

-290 QGLGKAVLAQYDLL
+290 QGLGEATLAQYDLL
-304 AAAAATTTAA
+304 GAAAATSTVA
-314 SAAGPAASN
+314 SAANPAAGN
-323 KSAKDAYAFVLR
+323 KNVKDAYAFVLR
-335 RVDGTAV
+335 KMDGSGV
-342 PLAGDR
+342 PLASWR

-374 AKSYAGNTGIVF
+374 AKNYAGNADIAF

-392 EDESLVALFLSHEK
+392 EDESLVVPFLSHEK

-420 VKVESLPTVMILDRS
+420 VKVQSLPTVLVLDRS

-451 ENLTTAIQT
+451 ENLTNAIQ
-460 AVGSAPSMTTP
+460 AAFGSAPQSN

>member
-1 VSLRREFREVSLS
+1 
-14 LPARESRSAIC
+14 
-25 RFFCWL
+25 
-31 LVFGVFLPGAW
+31 
-42 CVRAQTVA
+42 
-50 PPAGASKTPP
+50 
-60 DGISKKDAD
+60 
-69 PEMELQKTIADAG
+69 MELQKAIADAG

-113 ESCEQLQ
+113 ESCEQVQ
-120 DDACALKYA
+120 DDACALSYS

-152 QGEEASLTRAAGY
+152 QGDEVSLARAAGY

-174 KTTATEKPARVSL
+174 KSSATEKPARVSV

-223 MSYSVRP
+223 MSYSVRT

-245 RDYTT
+245 RDYAT
-250 AAEEYL
+250 AAQEYL

-290 QGLGKAVLAQYDLL
+290 QGLGEAVLAQYDLL
-304 AAAAATTTAA
+304 GAAAATTA
-314 SAAGPAASN
+314 SATNPAAAN
-323 KSAKDAYAFVLR
+323 KNAKDAYAFVLR
-335 RVDGTAV
+335 KLDGTAF
-342 PLAGDR
+342 PLAPLR

-374 AKSYAGNTGIVF
+374 AKNYAGNTEIGF

-392 EDESLVALFLSHEK
+392 EDESLVAPFLSHEK

-420 VKVESLPTVMILDRS
+420 VKVESLPTLLILDRA
-435 GKITYRING
+435 GKITYRVNG
-444 YPPEGFA
+444 YSREGFE
-451 ENLTTAIQT
+451 ENLTNAIQA
-460 AVGSAPSMTTP
+460 AVGSTASAPAP

>member
-1 VSLRREFREVSLS
+1 MSF
-14 LPARESRSAIC
+14 PARESRSAIP
-25 RFFCWL
+25 RPFCL
-31 LVFGVFLPGAW
+31 LCIFGIFLGGAW
-42 CVRAQTVA
+42 CARAQNTA
-50 PPAGASKTPP
+50 PPSSTEKTPS
-60 DGISKKDAD
+60 DAISKNDAN
-69 PEMELQKTIADAG
+69 PETELQKTIADAG

-113 ESCEQLQ
+113 ESCQQVQ
-120 DDACALKYA
+120 DDACALKYS

-152 QGEEASLTRAAGY
+152 QGDEASLTRAAGY

-174 KTTATEKPARVSL
+174 KSSATEKPARVSL
-187 AEWQQH
+187 AEWLEH

-209 KSQHDDAAAEKDLR
+209 KSQHDDAAAAIDLR

-245 RDYTT
+245 RDFAT
-250 AAEEYL
+250 AVQEYL
-256 LAFVLPEDGP
+256 VAFVLPEDGP

-290 QGLGKAVLAQYDLL
+290 QGLGEAVLAQYDLL
-304 AAAAATTTAA
+304 GAAQAAANPGAV
-314 SAAGPAASN
+314 N
-323 KSAKDAYAFVLR
+323 KNAKDAFAFVLR
-335 RVDGTAV
+335 KLDGTAV

-374 AKSYAGNTGIVF
+374 AKNYAGNTGIVF

-392 EDESLVALFLSHEK
+392 EDESLVAPFLSHEK

-412 YADGLDDF
+412 YADGLDAF
-420 VKVESLPTVMILDRS
+420 VKVESLPTVMILDRA

-451 ENLTTAIQT
+451 ENLTTAIQAADAST
-460 AVGSAPSMTTP
+460 SSTSSPR